1 MTKAAKAI
9 IFIVILCFVL
19 AIIFRPSH
27 LFLTLVTGAVSF
39 TLAPVA
45 IHKNPSDNVSFGLFM
60 LLAIF
65 FSGPLKLLLG
75 IDGFL
80 YGSAVTM
87 VCAGALWTMSMEWKR
102 SWTIGTAQ

>member
-1 MTKAAKAI
+1 MTKVAKAI

-19 AIIFRPSH
+19 AIIFRPGH
-27 LFLTLVTGAVSF
+27 LLAIQIVWGASF

-45 IHKNPSDNVSFGLFM
+45 IHKIPSNNVSFGLFM

-102 SWTIGTAQ
+102 SWTIGTPQ